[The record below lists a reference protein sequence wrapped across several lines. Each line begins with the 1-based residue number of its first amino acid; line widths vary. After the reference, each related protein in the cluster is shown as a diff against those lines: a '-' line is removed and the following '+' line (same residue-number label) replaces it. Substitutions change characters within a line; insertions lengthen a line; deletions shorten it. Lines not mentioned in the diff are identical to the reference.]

1 VTVSIRRSRVLYVT
15 SREKT
20 YARNQ
25 TLVRALEHY
34 AEVEVIAPAGDGRG
48 AERRLAYAWGLVRV
62 IISVLVRALQPA
74 RRRDTLVVGFLAQP
88 LAVALRPFWRGR
100 FVADA
105 MVSVYDT
112 VCGDK
117 QLAATDSTVGRIARW
132 LDSYLVRHADVLIF
146 DTHAH
151 REYFQTLLGTLPSSC
166 VVPVG
171 SRRLGHISS
180 ARTPSDRLQVVF
192 AGSYVPLQ
200 GARVIAAAARLLKD
214 DPIDV
219 TMIGTGQEFD
229 EVVAM
234 ARQGDLPNVHF
245 VGWITLAAL
254 DDWYH
259 RADVIL
265 GIFGPTDKAQRVIPN
280 KVFEA
285 LSIGRP
291 VITSDTPALREL
303 FVPGRDLICCTAND
317 PASLADAIRWA
328 AAHRAELQAIA
339 GAGQAAFERRASDS
353 ALAAALQ
360 PVFEQPV

>member
-1 VTVSIRRSRVLYVT
+1 MTNSIRRSRVLYVT
-15 SREKT
+15 SRERS

-34 AEVEVIAPAGDGRG
+34 ADVEVIAPAGDGRG
-48 AERRLAYAWGLVRV
+48 AQRRLTYIWGLVRV
-62 IISVLVRALQPA
+62 IISVLVRALHPR

-105 MVSVYDT
+105 MISVYDT

-117 QLAATDSTVGRIARW
+117 QLASPGSTLGRIARW
-132 LDSYLVRHADVLIF
+132 LDSYLVRHADALIF

-151 REYFQTLLGTLPSSC
+151 RAYFQALFGALPSSC
-166 VVPVG
+166 IVPVG
-171 SRRLGHISS
+171 ARRLSRAGSV
-180 ARTPSDRLQVVF
+180 RTPSNRLQVVF

-200 GARVIAAAARLLKD
+200 GARVIAEAARLLKD

-229 EVVAM
+229 EVVAN
-234 ARQGDLPNVHF
+234 ARQRDLPNLNF
-245 VGWITLAAL
+245 VGWLTLAAL

-265 GIFGPTDKAQRVIPN
+265 GIFGRTEKAQRVIPN

-291 VITSDTPALREL
+291 VITSDTTAIREL
-303 FVPGRDLICCTAND
+303 FVPGRDLICCAAND

-328 AAHRAELQAIA
+328 SAHTAELQAIA
-339 GAGQAAFERRASDS
+339 LAGQAAFERHASD
-353 ALAAALQ
+353 AAIVAALQ
-360 PVFEQPV
+360 PVLGQAE